1 MTDVLKW
8 YDIDAATS
16 GSPQPAGGVR
26 DNGGNG
32 ATNTSTSGGANPSL
46 ASAGASSG
54 GTATVGAI
62 LTSSSTSS
70 DGAHLVVPLLVH
82 QGVVVA
88 PILFPLVVCQSH
100 LVLNM
105 FRHLAALGGARI
117 FGSFLEM
124 ILGILT
130 TISDY
135 S

>member
-1 MTDVLKW
+1 MV
-8 YDIDAATS
+8 DAATS

-32 ATNTSTSGGANPSL
+32 ATNTSTSGGVTPSL

-62 LTSSSTSS
+62 PTSSSTSS
-70 DGAHLVVPLLVH
+70 DGAHLVVPLLV
-82 QGVVVA
+82 QGLVA

-105 FRHLAALGGARI
+105 FRHLAALGGAGI
-117 FGSFLEM
+117 FGSFLEI

-130 TISDY
+130 TISNY
-135 S
+135 